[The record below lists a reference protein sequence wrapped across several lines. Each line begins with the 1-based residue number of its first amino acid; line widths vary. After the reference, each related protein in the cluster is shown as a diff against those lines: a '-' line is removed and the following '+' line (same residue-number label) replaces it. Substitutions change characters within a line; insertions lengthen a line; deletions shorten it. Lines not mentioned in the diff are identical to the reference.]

1 MTASGADILIAE
13 DVWGEAFERLGRD
26 HAVQRCP
33 EAWADHDRLHE
44 LLASARALVVR
55 NRTQVDAALLAAA
68 PQLEVVGRAGV
79 GLDNIDLAAADAR
92 EVVVVAPAGANAV
105 SVAEHTVALALALAR
120 ELPAHDTAVRAG
132 RWDRRPGR
140 ELAGRTWGLLGWGA
154 TGQAVAR
161 LAAGLQM
168 TVRACDPYAEPA
180 AAKAAG
186 VDLVSFGVLL
196 ETADVLSIHLP
207 LTPQTRGL
215 LGAQALARVQPGT
228 MIVNVGRG
236 EVVDE

>member
-1 MTASGADILIAE
+1 
-13 DVWGEAFERLGRD
+13 
-26 HAVQRCP
+26 
-33 EAWADHDRLHE
+33 
-44 LLASARALVVR
+44 
-55 NRTQVDAALLAAA
+55 
-68 PQLEVVGRAGV
+68 
-79 GLDNIDLAAADAR
+79 
-92 EVVVVAPAGANAV
+92 
-105 SVAEHTVALALALAR
+105 VALALALAR

-132 RWDRRPGR
+132 RGDRRPGR
-140 ELAGRTWGLLGWGA
+140 ELAGRTWGLPGGGA

-168 TVRACDPYAEPA
+168 TVRASDPYAEPP

-186 VDLVSFGVLL
+186 VDLVSLEALL

-215 LGAQALARVQPGT
+215 LGAQALARLRPGT

-236 EVVDE
+236 EVVDEAALASALRSGQVGAAGLDVRATEPPQPGPLDDAPHVLFTPHVAGITVESQQRITAILAEDIAAVLGGGVAGHAAGARRRSWRAAAERDPEAAPGAGA